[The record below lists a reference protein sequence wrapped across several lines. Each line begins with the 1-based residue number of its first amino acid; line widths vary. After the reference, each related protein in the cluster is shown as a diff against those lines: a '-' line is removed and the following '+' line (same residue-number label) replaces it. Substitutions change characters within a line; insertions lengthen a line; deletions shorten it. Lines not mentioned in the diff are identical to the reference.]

1 MGVVP
6 RLAKRGMSNLRQAA
20 QAALEALESLQGG
33 CTDHD
38 DGTVEAITVWCP
50 EVVEALRAALAEP
63 QPDCERR
70 PFGDLRNAKWLDPE
84 CYEEGA
90 CQSLKFKQAQQPQP
104 KPVAWWLYGTGDVYI
119 AAEFT
124 PDYEHLGDWVP
135 LVRGAAPQAQQ
146 PLTDDPTNKHAIKVP
161 GYGWVDTKAVR
172 AIEAAHGIK

>member
-1 MGVVP
+1 MNPKDPYGVPMGVVP

-50 EVVEALRAALAEP
+50 EVVEALRTALAEL
-63 QPDCERR
+63 QPE
-70 PFGDLRNAKWLDPE
+70 PVGDDIGKSLRYATH
-84 CYEEGA
+84 GA
-90 CQSLKFKQAQQPQP
+90 
-104 KPVAWWLYGTGDVYI
+104 PVY
-119 AAEFT
+119 
-124 PDYEHLGDWVP
+124 
-135 LVRGAAPQAQQ
+135 AAPQAKQ